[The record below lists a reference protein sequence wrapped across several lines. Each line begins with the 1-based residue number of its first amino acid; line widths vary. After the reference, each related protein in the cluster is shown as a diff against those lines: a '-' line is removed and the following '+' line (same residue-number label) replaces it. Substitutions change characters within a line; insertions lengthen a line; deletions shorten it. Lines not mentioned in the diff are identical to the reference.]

1 MCRDHLPTSPD
12 MLHWII
18 GKSEGPPSKS
28 CFLFC
33 TGGLNWKS
41 PWTKESYVFHNHHND
56 KAWLC
61 WNFDFPF
68 ERVFFVGGPGFC
80 FFFKWVVQ
88 PPQGQR
94 TYALPSVCRATKC
107 FWRDVRLPLF
117 NTDSLRQLL
126 YQQLTTSPWSR
137 KTWASPIAFYLM
149 TS

>member
-94 TYALPSVCRATKC
+94 TYALPIGFAGQLSVSEGTSDCH
-107 FWRDVRLPLF
+107 F
-117 NTDSLRQLL
+117 SI
-126 YQQLTTSPWSR
+126 LT
-137 KTWASPIAFYLM
+137 ACGNCCINN
-149 TS
+149 